1 MTILTAFTRA
11 LRDLAHPRV
20 LAVLFLPMV
29 GAIILWSVLGL
40 VFWDTWTEA
49 LRSLIDGTAAG
60 RWLIAHGASWIAAS
74 AAFIGVFALVLP
86 AMLMTALVVTEL
98 VAMPVVVSVASRRYP
113 GLIKERG
120 GTVSGSIVN
129 ATIAFC
135 GFVLLWLVTLPLW
148 LTGIGAMVL
157 PALNSAY
164 LSQRLFRYDAVAE
177 HASREE
183 FRELVRRSR
192 GKLFGMGLALALFY
206 YVPFVNLIAPVLSGL
221 AFTHLCLGE
230 LERLRGECPQ
240 TIDVTSS

>member
-11 LRDLAHPRV
+11 LRDLAHRRV
-20 LAVLFLPMV
+20 LAVLFLPTL
-29 GAIILWSVLGL
+29 GAIVLWGALGL
-40 VFWDTWTEA
+40 VFWDTWIEG
-49 LRSLIDGTAAG
+49 LRSLIDATAAG

-74 AAFIGVFALVLP
+74 AAFIGVLALVLP

-113 GLIKERG
+113 GLIEKRG
-120 GTVSGSIVN
+120 GTVFGSVVN
-129 ATIAFC
+129 AIVAC
-135 GFVLLWLVTLPLW
+135 GGFVLLWIVTLPLW
-148 LTGIGAMVL
+148 LTGIGALVL

-164 LSQRLFRYDAVAE
+164 LNQRLFRYDAVAE

-183 FRELVRRSR
+183 YRELVSRGR
-192 GKLFGMGLALALFY
+192 GKLFGMGLALALLY

-230 LERLRGECPQ
+230 LERLRSERP
-240 TIDVTSS
+240 TVIDVTPV